1 MLLLQLMPEA
11 VAIDFQWRWRACG
24 DCGLLQ
30 RLPRLGEG
38 EAAVCARC
46 EALLHRASKHSL
58 LLAGLN
64 AVAAAI
70 FFALALVLPLGRL
83 RVLGRT
89 AVASVFSGPL
99 ELQKDGLTLLAALV
113 VTTLVLIPALKL
125 AVTLTVLAGI
135 WLSPPHRWVAWLFG
149 WLDRLGPWSMV
160 EVFLLGAVVA
170 YSRLQAMAT
179 VEVGL
184 AALALGGTMLALV
197 ATEAALDVEEV
208 WRALGDR
215 PLVPAESRPVRLA
228 LIACGACHHVVHAE
242 DGDRC
247 SRCLHRL
254 FARRGHPR
262 RAWALLLA
270 AAILYVPANLLPVMT
285 VRRLGSGSP
294 TTILH
299 GVVELAQ
306 AHLWPLALLVLVAS
320 IVIPVFKLLSLTGL
334 LLMTQRRSPRWLK
347 GRTRLFRC
355 VRFVGRWSMIDIFM
369 LSVLVGLVR
378 FGTIAS
384 VRPGM
389 GAMAFCAVV
398 LLTMAVTELFDPRLM
413 WDAAGR
419 AETAFER
426 SGTPKRED
434 PALARA

>member
-1 MLLLQLMPEA
+1 MTEV
-11 VAIDFQWRWRACG
+11 VAIDLRWTWRACG

-30 RLPRLGEG
+30 RLPQLRER
-38 EAAVCARC
+38 EAAVCGRC
-46 EALLHRASKHSL
+46 EAVLHRASKHSL
-58 LLAGLN
+58 LLSGIDAI
-64 AVAAAI
+64 AAAI

-89 AVASVFSGPL
+89 EVASVFSGPR
-99 ELQKDGLTLLAALV
+99 ELAKDGLALLAALV
-113 VTTLVLIPALKL
+113 VATVVVVPALKL
-125 AVTLTVLAGI
+125 AVTLTVLLGTCMAQ
-135 WLSPPHRWVAWLFG
+135 PPRWVAWLFG
-149 WLDRLGPWSMV
+149 WLDRLAPWSMV
-160 EVFLLGAVVA
+160 EVFLLGGVVA

-197 ATEAALDVEEV
+197 ATDATLDAEEV
-208 WRALGDR
+208 WRALGGRRTYASAPAR
-215 PLVPAESRPVRLA
+215 PAPAG
-228 LIACGACHHVVHAE
+228 LIACGACHHVAQGE

-247 SRCLHRL
+247 PRCRHLLASRK
-254 FARRGHPR
+254 GHPR
-262 RAWALLLA
+262 GAWALLLA
-270 AAILYVPANLLPVMT
+270 AAFLYVPANLLPVMT
-285 VRRLGSGSP
+285 VRRMGSGSP

-306 AHLWPLALLVLVAS
+306 AHLWPLALLVLLAS

-334 LLMTQRRSPRWLK
+334 MVMTQRRSPRWLK
-347 GRTRLFRC
+347 GRTRLFRF

-384 VRPGM
+384 ILPGM

-398 LLTMAVTELFDPRLM
+398 LLTMAVTEIFDPRLM

-419 AETAFER
+419 GEMAFE
-426 SGTPKRED
+426 SPDTPAGKELD
-434 PALARA
+434 LAGA